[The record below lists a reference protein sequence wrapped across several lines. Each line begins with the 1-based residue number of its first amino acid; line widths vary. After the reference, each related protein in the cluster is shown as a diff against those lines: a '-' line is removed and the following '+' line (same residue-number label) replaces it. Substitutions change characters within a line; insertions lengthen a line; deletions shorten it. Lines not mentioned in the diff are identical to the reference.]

1 MICNIVT
8 FVNSCHIEVYR
19 NDIPSAE
26 PRTPKKKEGNKYNF
40 TTTICHYD
48 YKIVN
53 LRYTIKFLSL
63 FSLFNMAGFGH
74 FVSL

>member
-26 PRTPKKKEGNKYNF
+26 PRTPKKEATNIILPLQF
-40 TTTICHYD
+40 VITITR
-48 YKIVN
+48 
-53 LRYTIKFLSL
+53 L
-63 FSLFNMAGFGH
+63 
-74 FVSL
+74 